1 MIEILYTILQN
12 AAPRLGESLGS
23 ALGSYISSNLL
34 AISAPGL
41 TAGIREDPRYID
53 ALQAYEKQL
62 AQANTLQVKDLQAK
76 QEFSRQLLNM
86 LGEWQVTSN
95 QAKLNEIQLI
105 WDRDNWFSK
114 LDRQETYQ
122 ILTSQQHRLLI
133 LASPPEISRDCPAS
147 FINNLRTEI
156 RNGTS
161 SFLNQIYPLSSA
173 LCPVEFYGDYFR
185 MPISAIDV
193 KRLQNVLGSIP
204 TATIYSEISDY
215 QVSFH
220 LSFWGLKSNVI
231 AQFDMP
237 SWSWEK
243 SYEALREKGLSDI
256 FALREIRQAIVL
268 AHTLFASFVAD
279 WYYLSIN
286 PFYEPQLLKALQ
298 ISQDFGLTAEL
309 ITPYLNILKNF
320 QKSQKELYEKERA
333 LPSTSI
339 NTASTPALENT
350 VSTLE
355 NLLRS
360 RRWREADQETRV
372 FLLQSV
378 GKTGTDHLSEDDI
391 GRFSC
396 ADLQKINHL
405 WSKYSG
411 GHFGFSV
418 QKKIW
423 RNSQRNLDRFGEN
436 VGWRKDRWL
445 LSSELTFDLSAPLG
459 HLPRGWMTKSFSQFS
474 SLYLKLEK
482 CKIE

>member
-1 MIEILYTILQN
+1 MIEILCSILQSS
-12 AAPRLGESLGS
+12 APRLGELLGS
-23 ALGSYISSNLL
+23 ALGYYLSSNLF
-34 AISAPGL
+34 ATSAPGL
-41 TAGIREDPRYID
+41 IAEVKEDPRYIN
-53 ALQAYEKQL
+53 AVQAYEKQL
-62 AQANTLQVKDLQAK
+62 AQANSLQIKDLQAK
-76 QEFSRQLLNM
+76 QEFSKQLLNM
-86 LGEWQVTSN
+86 LGEWQATSN
-95 QAKLNEIQLI
+95 QVKLNEIQLT

-122 ILTSQQHRLLI
+122 ILASQQHRLLI
-133 LASPPEISRDCPAS
+133 LASPPEISLDCPAS

-185 MPISAIDV
+185 TPVSAIDV

-215 QVSFH
+215 QVSLH
-220 LSFWGLKSNVI
+220 LSFWGLKSNVVV
-231 AQFDMP
+231 QFDMP
-237 SWSWEK
+237 SWNWEK
-243 SYEALREKGLSDI
+243 SYEILRKKGLSDVL
-256 FALREIRQAIVL
+256 ALREIRQSIVL
-268 AHTLFASFVAD
+268 AHILFASFVAD

-286 PFYEPQLLKALQ
+286 PFYELQLLKTLQ
-298 ISQDFGLTAEL
+298 ISQDFGLTAKL

-320 QKSQKELYEKERA
+320 QKSQKKLYEKERA
-333 LPSTSI
+333 SLTTFI
-339 NTASTPALENT
+339 NTF
-350 VSTLE
+350 STLE

-372 FLLQSV
+372 FLLKSV
-378 GKTGTDHLSEDDI
+378 GKTRIEHLSEDDI
-391 GRFSC
+391 GNFSC
-396 ADLQKINHL
+396 ADLQAINHL
-405 WSKYSG
+405 WSQYSG
-411 GHFGFSV
+411 GRFGFSV

-445 LSSELTFDLSAPLG
+445 LSSELIFDLSAPLG
-459 HLPRGWMTKSFSQFS
+459 HLPRGWMTRSFSQFS
-474 SLYLKLEK
+474 SLYLMLEK